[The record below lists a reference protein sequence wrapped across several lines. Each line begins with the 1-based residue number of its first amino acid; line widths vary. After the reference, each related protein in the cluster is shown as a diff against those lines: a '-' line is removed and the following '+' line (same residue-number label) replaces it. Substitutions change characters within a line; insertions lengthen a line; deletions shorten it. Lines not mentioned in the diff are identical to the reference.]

1 MEKFSLKLSVVLSE
15 NVSGGR
21 FSREIASEALACG
34 WHWRLFDLLHRA
46 REKANRLKDVNFL
59 IGNPTRFKLKKLSI
73 LFRRLK
79 DSRLL

>member
-34 WHWRLFDLLHRA
+34 
-46 REKANRLKDVNFL
+46 
-59 IGNPTRFKLKKLSI
+59 
-73 LFRRLK
+73 
-79 DSRLL
+79 